1 MAADYQIDTKNR
13 SVWLTYSGYLRIAEM
28 YDAGRRMAS
37 DPEFDRKFSQLVAAR
52 SVTSVEMNDYTVK
65 KFAQEHVFAP
75 SARRAVVLS
84 QPLHVALARM
94 FQIYRQL
101 AGGSEQIEIFNN
113 MENAL
118 RWLGL
123 PS

>member
-1 MAADYQIDTKNR
+1 
-13 SVWLTYSGYLRIAEM
+13 
-28 YDAGRRMAS
+28 
-37 DPEFDRKFSQLVAAR
+37 
-52 SVTSVEMNDYTVK
+52 
-65 KFAQEHVFAP
+65 
-75 SARRAVVLS
+75 
-84 QPLHVALARM
+84 M